1 MPSKRMNTYFKDQL
15 LVGVSLL
22 SLLMALLALLGDY
35 WWEDASSS
43 QVVDLGL
50 WVSVTCGQALFGVG
64 THSTYACFRED
75 DDNNGKLQQ
84 EHRSWSCTVS

>member
-64 THSTYACFRED
+64 AHSTYACFRED

-84 EHRSWSCTVS
+84 EHRSRLCTVS